1 MIKEVHIRKAGKL
14 DLPSV
19 LTLYAQPELDDSRML
34 PLDRAKAVFEHMGQY
49 PNYHLFVAEDGS
61 KIVGVF
67 ALLIMD
73 NLGHLGTPSAI
84 IEQVAVAPACQGQG
98 IGSQMMKFAMQECR
112 EAGCYKIALSSN
124 KKRVRAHRFY
134 EKLGFV
140 QHGYSFVV
148 E

>member
-1 MIKEVHIRKAGKL
+1 MIREVHIRKAVKQ
-14 DLPSV
+14 DLFSI
-19 LTLYAQPELDDSRML
+19 LALYAQPELDDGRML
-34 PLDRAKAVFEHMGQY
+34 PLDRAEAVFERMGRY

-84 IEQVAVAPACQGQG
+84 IEQVAVAPVFQGQG

-112 EAGCYKIALSSN
+112 KAGCYKIALSSN
-124 KKRVRAHRFY
+124 MKRVRAHRFY
-134 EKLGFV
+134 ERLGFV